1 MTNLLIINKIMSKFK
16 NKFFK
21 YCVVGS
27 FGTFVDL
34 FFIYIFVDVFYLPV
48 ILSASISFVLAATSN
63 FVFNNVWTFEKNNE
77 TVKAKYAKFMT
88 VSIIGLMFTVI
99 LMYIL
104 NTLLSVWYLL
114 AKVIT
119 SILVLIWNFYA
130 NSKWTFENK

>member
-1 MTNLLIINKIMSKFK
+1 MSKFK